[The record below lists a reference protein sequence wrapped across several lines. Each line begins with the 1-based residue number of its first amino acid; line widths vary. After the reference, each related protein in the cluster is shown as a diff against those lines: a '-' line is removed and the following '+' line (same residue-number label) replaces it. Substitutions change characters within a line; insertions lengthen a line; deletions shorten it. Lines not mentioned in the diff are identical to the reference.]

1 MHRRRALRYLGY
13 ARDAVAYPAVGVCAA
28 AGVGWAL
35 GVGPGVGV
43 LAASTLAAGALTVAF
58 VTGGGGSAAGGR
70 VGGERGS
77 RAERRTGPEVRAA
90 LSEDAPDP
98 GAGRRARLLA
108 FVAGL
113 FVQSA
118 LVVLLLGGLFG
129 G

>member
-1 MHRRRALRYLGY
+1 MNRRRARYLGY

-28 AGVGWAL
+28 AGVGWAV

-43 LAASTLAAGALTVAF
+43 LAASTLAAGVLTVAF
-58 VTGGGGSAAGGR
+58 LTGGSRGATGGR

-77 RAERRTGPEVRAA
+77 GTERRSGPEVRAA
-90 LSEDAPDP
+90 LSDETPAP

-118 LVVLLLGGLFG
+118 LVVLWLGGLFG